1 VRELPFEL
9 IATCPNCEEFAF
21 HKGPG
26 TSSEAFARPMM
37 KPAAIEPH
45 GETITP
51 PPLDNQVER
60 RMLLLIVRRKPIS

>member
-1 VRELPFEL
+1 
-9 IATCPNCEEFAF
+9 
-21 HKGPG
+21 
-26 TSSEAFARPMM
+26 MM

-51 PPLDNQVER
+51 PPPHLDNQVER